1 MVKKRDLP
9 TSIAELLPDGIDVNL
24 INKIA
29 DIVNEYTVEKVNE
42 ETAKLA
48 EETTRKVKAF
58 IRGNIEKLK
67 EQAVKELE
75 LENETF
81 RNAQLFETIR
91 SMFSVELTGDDEI
104 NAANILGSIGESQD
118 QKIGVLV
125 SEVDRLIQENI
136 ALKGSAKIIA
146 DKNKMLEASLL
157 KLEKTAS
164 KISESKDNVKGK
176 SLSDSAIVV
185 SSENFKPQKDE
196 KVKPASKSPE
206 KVNEWLSPSVMNGFK
221 VLVKK

>member
-1 MVKKRDLP
+1 MVKKKDLP
-9 TSIAELLPDGIDVNL
+9 TSIAELLPDGLDVNL
-24 INKIA
+24 IDKIA
-29 DIVNEYTVEKVNE
+29 TIVNEYTVEKVNE

-81 RNAQLFETIR
+81 RNAQLFETVR
-91 SMFSVELTGDDEI
+91 SLFSVELTGDDEV
-104 NAANILGSIGESQD
+104 NATNLLASIGESQD

-125 SEVDRLIQENI
+125 SEVDRLLQENI
-136 ALKGSAKIIA
+136 RLKGSAKILS
-146 DKNKMLEASLL
+146 DKNSMLESSVKALNEG
-157 KLEKTAS
+157 KE
-164 KISESKDNVKGK
+164 NVKGK
-176 SLSDSAIVV
+176 SLSDSAVIV
-185 SSENFKPQKDE
+185 SAETFEKKDQTKDLK
-196 KVKPASKSPE
+196 KVNAKNPE
-206 KVNEWLSPSVMNGFK
+206 MVNEWLSPGVMNGFK

>member
-104 NAANILGSIGESQD
+104 NAANVLGSIGESQD

-136 ALKGSAKIIA
+136 TLKGSAKILM
-146 DKNKMLEASLL
+146 DKNKMLESSVTALNAKA
-157 KLEKTAS
+157 KL
-164 KISESKDNVKGK
+164 SENKDNVKGK
-176 SLSDSAIVV
+176 TLSDTALVV
-185 SSENFKPQKDE
+185 SSENFKPQKDAT
-196 KVKPASKSPE
+196 VKPTTKSPE
-206 KVNEWLSPSVMNGFK
+206 KVNEWLIPSVMNGVK
-221 VLVKK
+221 VLVRK